1 MIKKKFLKKLN
12 VVEKKK
18 DKIMKEGVILEEGT
32 YQKIAKL
39 GEGSF
44 GSVFLIYHLKKKKKM
59 ALKIVLANTD
69 EEENLNRLVSELK
82 IHYNCINPNIVKC
95 LGYDLHNN
103 KLKIALEF
111 MDFGPLSRITKY
123 KKNLHENFLGYIACN
138 VIKALA
144 YLQDKKILHRDIKPS
159 NILLNYQGEVK
170 IADFGE
176 SGELRETIS
185 YKNTLVGTL
194 LYNSP
199 ERVTGLKY
207 YANCDIWSVGVFIF
221 ECALGR
227 YPLFPENC
235 KPENLTF
242 IGFEELLQNN
252 KLPKLGDNY
261 SKKFKNFVKKCLIKD
276 PLQRPFA
283 RDLLKDPF
291 IIKFTKVKSSQ
302 FEKILEITSRQ
313 LKLIKTN

>member
-1 MIKKKFLKKLN
+1 
-12 VVEKKK
+12 
-18 DKIMKEGVILEEGT
+18 MKQGIPLTPDT
-32 YQKIAKL
+32 YQNIAKL

-44 GSVFLIYHLKKKKKM
+44 GSVFLIYHRPTKQKI
-59 ALKIVLANTD
+59 ALKIVLSNTD
-69 EEENLNRLVSELK
+69 EESNLNRLVSELK
-82 IHYNCINPNIVKC
+82 IHYNCKNPNIVKC
-95 LGYDLHNN
+95 LGYDLFNN
-103 KLKIALEF
+103 KLKIGLEF

-144 YLQDKKILHRDIKPS
+144 YLQEKKILHRDIKPS

-207 YANCDIWSVGVFIF
+207 YANCDIWSVGVFIY

-252 KLPKLGDNY
+252 KLPKLGEGY
-261 SKKFKNFVKKCLIKD
+261 GGKFKGFVEKCLIKD
-276 PLQRPFA
+276 PMERPFA
-283 RDLLKDPF
+283 KELLGDPF
-291 IIKFTKVKSSQ
+291 IVKFLKVKPKQ
-302 FEKILEITSRQ
+302 FAKILEITSKQ
-313 LKLIKTN
+313 LKLINTN